1 MLELSNWTGYL
12 IQMKKNWLA
21 IILLSPFSLLF
32 AGIITLR
39 NIFYETGLLKATSF
53 SIPIINV
60 GNLSVGGTGKT
71 PHIEYL
77 IRLLSPYINVATLSR
92 GYKRKS
98 KGFRLINLKDNAK
111 VSGDEPLQFKT
122 KFPNIPVAV
131 SESRNIG
138 IPLLI
143 KSHPET
149 QTILLDDAF
158 QHRSVVPGLNI
169 LLTEQN
175 NLFTDDFLMPSG
187 RLREPRISYE
197 RANIIVVTKCDNNID
212 QKGMADI
219 REKIKPLPFQKLF
232 FSKYKYGQPY
242 YIFDNSITVNL
253 DEDHK
258 VVLIS
263 AIANVEYLLNYLEQK
278 SQIENIVKYEDH
290 HYFSDM
296 ELEYFKKMYEQSA
309 DNTLFLTTEKDA
321 MRLALHKDYLIQN
334 KIPIFALP
342 VEVEFL
348 NDEGT
353 IFDEDIKSFLLQFKI

>member
-1 MLELSNWTGYL
+1 
-12 IQMKKNWLA
+12 MKKNWFA

-53 SIPIINV
+53 NLPIINV

-71 PHIEYL
+71 PHIEHL
-77 IRLLSPYINVATLSR
+77 IRLLTPYINVGTLSR

-98 KGFRLINLKDNAK
+98 KGFKLITTRDNAK
-111 VSGDEPLQFKT
+111 QSGDEPLQFKT
-122 KFPNIPVAV
+122 KFPHIPVAV

-138 IPLLI
+138 IPLLV
-143 KSHPET
+143 KQHPEI

-197 RANIIVVTKCDNNID
+197 RANVIIVTKCNDDITENEMENI
-212 QKGMADI
+212 KN
-219 REKIKPLPFQKLF
+219 KINPLPFQKLF
-232 FSKYKYGQPY
+232 YSKYKYGQPY
-242 YIFDNSITVNL
+242 YLFDNSIKINL
-253 DEDHK
+253 AEDHR

-263 AIANVEYLLNYLEQK
+263 AIANVEYLLSYLEK
-278 SQIENIVKYEDH
+278 KATIENIVKYEDH
-290 HYFSDM
+290 HYFSSI
-296 ELEYFKKMYEQSA
+296 ELEYFKKMYDQSA

-321 MRLALHKDYLIQN
+321 MRLALHKEYLLEN

-342 VEVEFL
+342 IEVQFL
-348 NDEGT
+348 NDEGPD
-353 IFDEDIKSFLLQFKI
+353 FDDYVKKFLHQFKV

>member
-1 MLELSNWTGYL
+1 
-12 IQMKKNWLA
+12 MKKNWFA
-21 IILLSPFSLLF
+21 IVLLSPFSLLF

-53 SIPIINV
+53 NLPIINV

-71 PHIEYL
+71 PHIEHL

-98 KGFRLINLKDNAK
+98 KGFRLISPRDNAK
-111 VSGDEPLQFKT
+111 QSGDEPLQFK
-122 KFPNIPVAV
+122 KKYPNIPVAV

-138 IPLLI
+138 IPLLV
-143 KSHPET
+143 KHHPEVEA
-149 QTILLDDAF
+149 ILLDDAF

-197 RANIIVVTKCDNNID
+197 RANIIIVSKCDE
-212 QKGMADI
+212 DI
-219 REKIKPLPFQKLF
+219 TKNDMESIKTKINPLPFQKLF
-232 FSKYKYGQPY
+232 FTKYKYGQPY
-242 YIFDNSITVNL
+242 YIFDNSIKVNL
-253 DEDHK
+253 AEDHK

-263 AIANVEYLLNYLEQK
+263 AIANVEYLLSYLERK
-278 SQIENIVKYEDH
+278 ATIENIVKYEDH
-290 HYFSDM
+290 HYFSTI
-296 ELEYFKKMYEQSA
+296 ELEYFKKMYDQSA

-321 MRLALHKDYLIQN
+321 MRLALHKDYLLEN

-342 VEVEFL
+342 IEVEFL
-348 NDEGT
+348 NDGGSQ
-353 IFDEDIKSFLLQFKI
+353 FDNYVKDFLLQFKV